1 MMLKSFLYTVI
12 ISLGLAFH
20 PFHISVCDIEH
31 NPATKSLEISQRI
44 FMDDLEIGLK
54 NFHKIEY
61 VDAFKPKDPA
71 ELDSLINGY
80 LQAKLEFVING
91 EKTPFTFI
99 GSEME
104 GDARWCYLEAKNVAS
119 IKSVQITNKVLI
131 QSFED
136 QENIVHFKAN
146 GKLKSYRLNKEEK
159 QTTLSW

>member
-12 ISLGLAFH
+12 FSLGLTFH

-31 NPATKSLEISQRI
+31 NAVTESLEISQRI

-91 EKTPFTFI
+91 VKTPFTFI

-119 IKSVQITNKVLI
+119 VQSVQITNKVLI
-131 QSFED
+131 SVFDD

-146 GKLKSYRLNKEEK
+146 DKLKSYRLNKEEK
-159 QTTLSW
+159 QTTLNW

>member
-12 ISLGLAFH
+12 FSLGLTFH

-31 NPATKSLEISQRI
+31 NAVTESLEISQRI

-54 NFHKIEY
+54 NFHEIEY
-61 VDAFKPKDPA
+61 VDAFKPEDPA

-91 EKTPFTFI
+91 VKIPFTFI

-146 GKLKSYRLNKEEK
+146 DKLKSYRLNMDEK
-159 QTTLSW
+159 QTTLNW

>member
-1 MMLKSFLYTVI
+1 MLNSFLYTVI
-12 ISLGLAFH
+12 FSLGLIFH

-31 NPATKSLEISQRI
+31 NPDTKSLEISQRI

-61 VDAFKPKDPA
+61 VDAFKPEDPA
-71 ELDSLINGY
+71 ELDRLINEY
-80 LQAKLEFVING
+80 LQSNIEFIIDGV
-91 EKTPFTFI
+91 KTPFTFL

-104 GDARWCYLEAKNVAS
+104 GDARWCYFEAKNVAS
-119 IKSVQITNKVLI
+119 VKSVQITNTVLI
-131 QSFED
+131 KSYED

-146 GKLKSYRLNKEEK
+146 DKLKSYRLNKDEK